1 MYSMVEQELN
11 RQTELEARRAGVRAR
26 RLRALETYAG
36 AKAVPDVD
44 LAIRE
49 AHDGDMPALLRLAD
63 LDSRPLPAG
72 PMLVA
77 EAAGEIRAAVA
88 IDGDGAIADP
98 FVPTAELVS
107 LLELRAQQMRRDRDR
122 ARHGGGVLGALHL
135 RPGRVA

>member
-1 MYSMVEQELN
+1 MYSMVEQELG
-11 RQTELEARRAGVRAR
+11 RQAELEARRAGVRAR
-26 RLRALETYAG
+26 RLQALQAYAG

-49 AHDGDMPALLRLAD
+49 AHDGDMPALMKLAE
-63 LDSRPLPAG
+63 LDSRRLPAG
-72 PMLVA
+72 PLLVA
-77 EAAGEIRAAVA
+77 EAAGQIRAAVA
-88 IDGDGAIADP
+88 VDGDGAIADP

-122 ARHGGGVLGALHL
+122 SRHGGVLSALHL

>member
-1 MYSMVEQELN
+1 MYSMVEQELG
-11 RQTELEARRAGVRAR
+11 RQAELEARRAGVRAR
-26 RLRALETYAG
+26 RLQALHAYAG

-49 AHDGDMPALLRLAD
+49 AHDGDMPALMKLAE
-63 LDSRPLPAG
+63 LDSRRLPTGPL
-72 PMLVA
+72 LVA
-77 EAAGEIRAAVA
+77 EAAGQIRAAVA
-88 IDGDGAIADP
+88 VDGDGAIADP

-122 ARHGGGVLGALHL
+122 SRHRGVLSALHL